1 MKFRKTP
8 IEIEA
13 TQWFRNGDHPQDG
26 GSSTEGKVVR
36 YFRRPNL
43 LGVAYCHQCGAM
55 FQDHGWLD
63 TLEDGHRVCP
73 GDWIIQGVKGEL
85 YPCKPD
91 IFSMTYER
99 VDLDEPASDA
109 GHHS

>member
-1 MKFRKTP
+1 VRFQKQPT
-8 IEIEA
+8 EVEA
-13 TQWFRNGDHPQDG
+13 FQWFENGDHPQDG
-26 GSSTEGKVVR
+26 DPTTEGEIVR
-36 YFRRPNL
+36 YFRRPDIHGN
-43 LGVAYCHQCGAM
+43 AICKQCGREHN
-55 FQDHGWLD
+55 DHGWID

-99 VDLDEPASDA
+99 VIPDEPASDA
-109 GHHS
+109 GFHS